1 MARAKKEVQE
11 PLKFETAMEK
21 LEDLVEKLERGEL
34 SLEEALKSYQ
44 DGMELAAVCHKH
56 LQQAEAVL
64 NDSVVTQE
72 DGIIKASPWTTP
84 QEDVE

>member
-34 SLEEALKSYQ
+34 S
-44 DGMELAAVCHKH
+44 
-56 LQQAEAVL
+56 
-64 NDSVVTQE
+64 
-72 DGIIKASPWTTP
+72 
-84 QEDVE
+84 